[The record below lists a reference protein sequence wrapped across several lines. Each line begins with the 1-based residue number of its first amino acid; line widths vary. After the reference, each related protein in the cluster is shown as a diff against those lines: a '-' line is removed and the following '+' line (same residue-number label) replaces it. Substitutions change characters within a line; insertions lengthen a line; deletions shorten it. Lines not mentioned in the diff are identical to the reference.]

1 MLAGASA
8 ASTMIGSVV
17 EDVEMAVGASS
28 GAAFA
33 LEMTIASAC
42 VTVQKSHVLVCRV
55 VRTGVLRL
63 FMVPKSVLH
72 CKKIRLVTRF
82 VTNDWFV
89 VVLRGWLRG
98 LIPS

>member
-1 MLAGASA
+1 MAFAAVPALCLIILCSRMLAGAST

-17 EDVEMAVGASS
+17 EDVEMAVDVSS

-55 VRTGVLRL
+55 VSTGVLCSWFQCVL
-63 FMVPKSVLH
+63 LTIHVSSV
-72 CKKIRLVTRF
+72 KVARQESV
-82 VTNDWFV
+82 
-89 VVLRGWLRG
+89 
-98 LIPS
+98 